1 MSNEYKDWLAD
12 KIQDTQDIKALCEK
26 FPFLKVADWRTDEV
40 PEDYDYTYTWLDDL
54 EEGWYIAFGI
64 DLCTELAAALEK
76 EGKLETYR
84 IDQIKEKYGELRWYD
99 HGGTRE
105 TDEIIEKY
113 TKLSRQICKKCGAPA
128 TKISTGW
135 ISPWC
140 DECAEK
146 INDKLVSI
154 EEFYNIQ
161 EEKEI

>member
-1 MSNEYKDWLAD
+1 MSNEYKDWITD
-12 KIQDTQDIKALCEK
+12 KIEENKELCTK
-26 FPFLKVADWRTDEV
+26 FPFLKIADWRTDEV
-40 PEDYDYTYTWLDDL
+40 PENYDYTCIWLDDL
-54 EEGWYIAFGI
+54 ENGWRSAFGI
-64 DLCTELAAALEK
+64 QLCTELAAALEK
-76 EGKLETYR
+76 EGKLETYL
-84 IDQIKEKYGELRWYD
+84 IDQIKEKFGELRWYD

-113 TKLSRQICKKCGAPA
+113 TELSRRTCKNCGAPA

-140 DECAEK
+140 DECAKK
-146 INDKLVSI
+146 IKGRLVSI